1 MIENAMQEFTK
12 YVKSFTQESEII
24 LKYKHTLRVMD
35 LCEKIARFLNL
46 KEEEVEIAKLIGLLH
61 DIGRFEQW
69 SKYHTFQDSKSE
81 DHAELGIR
89 ILKEKEY
96 LRKFIENDEYDSII
110 LKSISNHNKFEISKD
125 VTEKEEMFAKIIRD
139 ADKLDILNIY
149 LREKIQF
156 SNIFMEEGFENEY
169 FSKEVYES
177 LLQRKQIR
185 KDALKNKIDFLSLS
199 LGFIFD
205 MNYLY
210 SIEYLKEKKYYS
222 LLIEQY
228 KERINN
234 SIFHKQLEEIQKGI
248 EEYIEERLTC

>member
-1 MIENAMQEFTK
+1 MQEFTK

-35 LCEKIARFLNL
+35 LCGKIARFLNL

-61 DIGRFEQW
+61 DIGRFPQW
-69 SKYHTFQDSKSE
+69 SKYHTFSDAKSV
-81 DHAELGIR
+81 DHAALGVQ
-89 ILKEKEY
+89 ILKENDY
-96 LRKFIENDEYDSII
+96 LRKYSFHEEYDSII
-110 LKSISNHNKFEISKD
+110 LKSILYHSQFKIPEGL
-125 VTEKEEMFAKIIRD
+125 TEKEELFAKIIRD
-139 ADKLDILNIY
+139 ADKLDILYVY
-149 LREKIQF
+149 LEEKIQF
-156 SNIFMEEGFENEY
+156 TKTFMEEGFEEEY
-169 FSKEVYES
+169 FSVGVYEA
-177 LLQRKQIR
+177 LLQKQTIR
-185 KDALKNKIDFLSLS
+185 IDAIKNKVDFLSLS

-222 LLIEQY
+222 MLIEQY